1 MIKMIWAMDESCLIG
16 SKNKMPWHVKEDLIY
31 YKNQTK
37 NYPVIMGYNTYLSL
51 EGYYKGKDFPYKKTY
66 VLSNTI
72 IDDNRI
78 ETVTDLNKFIKS
90 LDFDLFVVGGKN
102 VYNQF
107 MPYADELYVTY
118 IKGVHKGD
126 TYMEPI
132 DLNKFEL
139 VDSKEGESGKAT
151 FTIYR
156 KK

>member
-1 MIKMIWAMDESCLIG
+1 
-16 SKNKMPWHVKEDLIY
+16 MPWHVKEDLIY